1 MVDNLGYTTHT
12 RNIDIGVLLAIVK
25 SDVKKIIHTYGH
37 KNCGLR
43 HVELCE
49 EIRKII
55 FEKKKIVFRYT
66 DEYGKQ
72 KLNSEWDSQRN
83 GFFDKLFEEEGFI
96 NKCFP
101 KKYPNNQSLNQLL
114 SKHIKFCKEK
124 DVKRAPIEKNNDYN
138 ACKEYNVW
146 INEKTLS
153 FTREFL
159 KNVRDYKFPT
169 VKKYFST
176 KEYPGGHDPR
186 DTYRNSKFDCEIYN
200 PTSSSH
206 PQIPL
211 AKEPP
216 DSLHLPTAPAVRQ
229 ESQGK
234 SGISVPDEGGIEK
247 TKSHVNLL
255 PKTKPLPSDSLIPP
269 LTKKNVDDTSSDK
282 QPSSAPENT
291 PTKSTASHDK
301 TNDEQNNYK
310 VILQGY
316 PVNPSTSVSK
326 TPSDNKVQIIKSTVD
341 YLLANFDGY
350 KIPSYDY
357 HNIHKIP
364 VKLFQSYKTYEE
376 HIPSEPTITKPYI
389 WYPAPLPRSRSYPD
403 PFPRQRMYP
412 VASFFPTKLS
422 PFPIITSGNKEM
434 EVVKIQLPTP
444 DPSLFRS
451 PAMIYTLVIL
461 VLFTITTILFL
472 LSKYTSFGL
481 LFGKNKK
488 KKRLKRQLQITKLDK
503 EVSHFN
509 TVDNYSTNDTPYE
522 NKKGHEK
529 NICNKIKMQKR
540 IIHKNIILP
549 KRKKKN
555 RKAIIDIHME
565 LLNECKNDEWELN
578 KDDFLQI
585 CLEQF
590 IKEQNKIYSNSKNSN
605 LITKSLSTQNAKE
618 AKMLLWDKWAGKY
631 TPIWENFK
639 RGNTF
644 KLLQY
649 YWKEEENA
657 YFHKIKNENSSL
669 NQNEIFSYIQ
679 IKKDIW
685 KRWTT
690 KQTKLIEQ
698 YKEEQWFKSLVEE
711 LEKVSDEC
719 KKRKIKDDIFV
730 VNIKELENKENNV
743 ELYKRVK
750 HIFLIKVLIQILMM
764 VIEECIKEDNSGKT
778 EIVLDNIIG
787 KLNKE
792 ECAKIESENIHQENM
807 NHKE

>member
-1 MVDNLGYTTHT
+1 MADDSEYTTITHG
-12 RNIDIGVLLAIVK
+12 IHIGVFLDMIEGNIKNLIRK
-25 SDVKKIIHTYGH
+25 YGH
-37 KNCGLR
+37 KTCGLM
-43 HVELCE
+43 HEELCK
-49 EIRKII
+49 EIQKVIT
-55 FEKKKIVFRYT
+55 EKKRIVFQHMDTR
-66 DEYGKQ
+66 GK
-72 KLNSEWDSQRN
+72 KKWNSDWDINRN
-83 GFFDKLFEEEGFI
+83 EFFNRLFKEEGFI
-96 NKCFP
+96 NMCYP
-101 KKYPNNQSLNQLL
+101 KNNKNNPSLYQLK

-124 DVKRAPIEKNNDYN
+124 DERLSAIGKSREYSVCLKYN
-138 ACKEYNVW
+138 KW
-146 INEKTLS
+146 IIAETAS
-153 FTREFL
+153 FTSEFL
-159 KNVRDYKFPT
+159 QNVNIHKIKT
-169 VKKYFST
+169 VKNYFST
-176 KEYPGGHDPR
+176 KEHPQGHDPR
-186 DTYRNSKFDCEIYN
+186 RTYHGSKLDCEIYK
-200 PTSSSH
+200 PTSKRYQ
-206 PQIPL
+206 QIPV
-211 AKEPP
+211 ENTPTN
-216 DSLHLPTAPAVRQ
+216 SLHPPIVSDLDQKTR
-229 ESQGK
+229 GK
-234 SGISVPDEGGIEK
+234 GERSMPDKGGLIEK
-247 TKSHVNLL
+247 KKSHVMI
-255 PKTKPLPSDSLIPP
+255 PLQTEPPASDSLTPL
-269 LTKKNVDDTSSDK
+269 LTKTNVDDTANGK
-282 QPSSAPENT
+282 QPSSVPENT
-291 PTKSTASHDK
+291 PTKSIASHDK
-301 TNDEQNNYK
+301 TNDEQNNYQ
-310 VILQGY
+310 VILQGN
-316 PVNPSTSVSK
+316 PVHPSTSVSK
-326 TPSDNKVQIIKSTVD
+326 TTSDNKIQIIQSNFD

-350 KIPSYDY
+350 KIPSDDY

-364 VKLFQSYKTYEE
+364 VKLFQSYKTYDE

-389 WYPAPLPRSRSYPD
+389 WYPAPLPRSRIYPD
-403 PFPRQRMYP
+403 PFPHERMYP
-412 VASFFPTKLS
+412 PAPKSMRTYAAFFQTKLS
-422 PFPIITSGNKEM
+422 PFPIITSGNKKM

-444 DPSLFRS
+444 DPSLYRS
-451 PAMIYTLVIL
+451 PVMIYTLL
-461 VLFTITTILFL
+461 FLLLFTITTMIFL
-472 LSKYTSFGL
+472 LSKYTTFGL

-488 KKRLKRQLQITKLDK
+488 KKRLKRQLQITKLSK
-503 EVSHFN
+503 EVQHFN
-509 TVDNYSTNDTPYE
+509 TMDNYSTNDTPYD

-529 NICNKIKMQKR
+529 NICNEIKMQKR

-585 CLEQF
+585 CLEHF
-590 IKEQNKIYSNSKNSN
+590 IKEQNKIFRNSKNSN

-618 AKMLLWDKWAGKY
+618 AKMFLWDKWAGKY

-730 VNIKELENKENNV
+730 VNIKELENKENNE

-764 VIEECIKEDNSGKT
+764 V
-778 EIVLDNIIG
+778 
-787 KLNKE
+787 
-792 ECAKIESENIHQENM
+792 
-807 NHKE
+807 